1 MFVLLVWV
9 LCSFG
14 CYKLAENN
22 NRDKTL
28 WAVLGLI
35 FGIFALLVLALMG
48 RADSETD
55 RQIFDM
61 TKSKFIDLYEGNEE
75 VAKENPVT
83 LRTYLMLKNGE
94 KVKLDQL
101 TQSMTTLQS
110 IVR

>member
-35 FGIFALLVLALMG
+35 FGIFALLILALMG
-48 RADSETD
+48 KAESETD
-55 RQIFDM
+55 RQIFEM
-61 TKSKFIDLYEGNEE
+61 TKVKFIDLYKENED
-75 VAKENPVT
+75 VAKEDPIA
-83 LRTYLMLKNGE
+83 LRTYLMFKNGE

-101 TQSMTTLQS
+101 TQSMSTLQS
-110 IVR
+110 IVK

>member
-83 LRTYLMLKNGE
+83 LRTYLMFKNGE